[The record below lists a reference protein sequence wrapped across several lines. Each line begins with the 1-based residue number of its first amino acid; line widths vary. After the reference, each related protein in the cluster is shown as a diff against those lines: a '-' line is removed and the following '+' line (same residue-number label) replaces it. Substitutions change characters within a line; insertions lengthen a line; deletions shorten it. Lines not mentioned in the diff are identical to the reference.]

1 MSSCLPCALVF
12 AAACLAANTAPA
24 QDAAEAFYRG
34 KTVTITVGSAVGGG
48 YDTYARLVGRH
59 LGKHIPGNPT
69 VVVQNIPGAGSNKA
83 ASYVA
88 LQAPKDGT
96 AIGAIQSGAILQPL
110 ISDQPIPHDPAKF
123 IMLGSANRSV
133 YFCVVRSDAP
143 IKSFQEAFDKEVIIG
158 TSGEGAT
165 LRELPILLINVLG
178 VKLRLIGGYAGS
190 REIMIAIERN
200 EVQGMCGMDWS
211 SFLTQ
216 QRDWISSGFVRLLA
230 QEDLRGH
237 PEMNK
242 VGVPRTIT
250 FAKTE
255 EDRQVMEMIYSQNLF
270 GRPYLVPPGVPAD
283 RVAALR
289 GALAAMLQDKAL
301 LAEAEKSR
309 GGAAG
314 AGGQALRLA
323 AQGHR
328 AGKAIPDLQAAGKVG
343 RPAACERAID
353 LKAARAISAIECEA
367 AVSCAPQRGVI
378 TRSGLSLDPTFFL
391 CCEPWTKIQSLCH
404 QTKVAAHFERDVPR
418 LVVQH
423 LDQADDI
430 QCSACIGVLPSPF
443 RCHRYK

>member
-1 MSSCLPCALVF
+1 MSRRCFHAIAVAL
-12 AAACLAANTAPA
+12 ACLAANAAAA
-24 QDAAEAFYRG
+24 QDAVETFYRG

-59 LGKHIPGNPT
+59 LGRHIPGNPT

-83 ASYVA
+83 APYVA

-96 AIGAIQSGAILQPL
+96 AIGAIQSGAVLQPL
-110 ISDQPIPHDPAKF
+110 ISEQPIPHDPSKF
-123 IMLGSANRSV
+123 VMLGSANRSV

-143 IKSFQEAFDKEVIIG
+143 VKSFRETFDQEVVLG

-165 LRELPILLINVLG
+165 LRELPILLVNILG

-237 PEMNK
+237 PVMNQQ
-242 VGVPRTIT
+242 GVPPTIT
-250 FAKTE
+250 FARTD

-270 GRPYLVPPGVPAD
+270 GRPYLVPPEGPAD

-289 GALAAMLQDKAL
+289 RAFASMLQDRALAADA
-301 LAEAEKSR
+301 
-309 GGAAG
+309 
-314 AGGQALRLA
+314 
-323 AQGHR
+323 
-328 AGKAIPDLQAAGKVG
+328 
-343 RPAACERAID
+343 
-353 LKAARAISAIECEA
+353 SAPG
-367 AVSCAPQRGVI
+367 STSTP
-378 TRSGLSLDPTFFL
+378 
-391 CCEPWTKIQSLCH
+391 
-404 QTKVAAHFERDVPR
+404 
-418 LVVQH
+418 
-423 LDQADDI
+423 
-430 QCSACIGVLPSPF
+430 
-443 RCHRYK
+443 